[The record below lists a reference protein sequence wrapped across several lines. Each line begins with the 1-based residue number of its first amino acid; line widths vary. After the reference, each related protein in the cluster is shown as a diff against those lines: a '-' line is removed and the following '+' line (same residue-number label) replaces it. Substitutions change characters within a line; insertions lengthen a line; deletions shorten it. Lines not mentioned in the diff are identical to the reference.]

1 MNSMIVNS
9 RAVLRFIGK
18 GFILLF
24 CIPILS
30 VWTAGS
36 IVCAFIALA
45 AGVLGVLGWKGI
57 AMNIYPGYSL
67 PHLYSLPL
75 GTILAFLLFLSF
87 KYTRR
92 SLRSCLR
99 YIQS

>member
-1 MNSMIVNS
+1 MNGMTVNS

-18 GFILLF
+18 SFIVLF
-24 CIPILS
+24 CIPILT

-45 AGVLGVLGWKGI
+45 AAVLGALGWNGI

-67 PHLYSLPL
+67 PHMFSLPL
-75 GTILAFLLFLSF
+75 GMILAFLLFLSF